1 VSPSQAERCIAEA
14 AKLVNNDPGAAER
27 LLVAHG
33 PRPDGRCTGCGRSLT
48 RWPCVVVMIARAAQ
62 ELCVDRAGRR
72 FIAREA
78 FADTSSGAAT
88 VDIESFR
95 ADQAEATDHRS

>member
-1 VSPSQAERCIAEA
+1 
-14 AKLVNNDPGAAER
+14 
-27 LLVAHG
+27 
-33 PRPDGRCTGCGRSLT
+33 
-48 RWPCVVVMIARAAQ
+48 MIARAAQ